1 MDMEFPGDA
10 IAETVQTQ
18 FDRLP
23 QKRKPQARDNTHR
36 EWVPLS
42 GIVVQGGTPVTKF
55 SYKGH
60 MTDLDC

>member
-1 MDMEFPGDA
+1 MEVPGDA

-18 FDRLP
+18 YDLLP
-23 QKRKPQARDNTHR
+23 QKRKPQARGDTLR

-42 GIVVQGGTPVTKF
+42 GIVAQGGTPVIDS
-55 SYKGH
+55 SYKRH